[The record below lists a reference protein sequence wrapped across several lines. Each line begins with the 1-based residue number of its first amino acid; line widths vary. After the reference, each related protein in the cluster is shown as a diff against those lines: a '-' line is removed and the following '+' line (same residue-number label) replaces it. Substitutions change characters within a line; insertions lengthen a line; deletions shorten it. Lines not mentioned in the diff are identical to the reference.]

1 MHSGKTSFRVQ
12 HREFVADVSTSVGY
26 AVTKYSVNPGLKSTF
41 PWLGDIASAF
51 EQYKLHGM
59 VVELKSMSGSAVG
72 STNTALGT
80 MGIVA
85 QYNPLLPNFSN
96 KQAAENAEGSVSSVP
111 SCSIMM
117 GIECAP
123 KSMPTQQLY
132 VRTGAVPAG
141 TDQRLFDLCNF
152 QVFTQGAQAASTAAE
167 LWITYDVELFHP
179 ILNNGEDLVGCAH
192 FSLGAPTVAGPAYW
206 GNTPAN
212 GTTQYNNL
220 GIVLSGGNKITI
232 PSGNN
237 AKYILIYYVIGTGT
251 AALVPPSRTFVNA
264 TTANVFSS
272 TAAPVAQYFN
282 NGPESGATALELV
295 MCDAFTVAD
304 NSAEATITFSV
315 GTLPTTTV
323 RGDLLILRVPVDMV

>member
-1 MHSGKTSFRVQ
+1 
-12 HREFVADVSTSVGY
+12 
-26 AVTKYSVNPGLKSTF
+26 
-41 PWLGDIASAF
+41 
-51 EQYKLHGM
+51 
-59 VVELKSMSGSAVG
+59 
-72 STNTALGT
+72 
-80 MGIVA
+80 
-85 QYNPLLPNFSN
+85 
-96 KQAAENAEGSVSSVP
+96 
-111 SCSIMM
+111 
-117 GIECAP
+117 
-123 KSMPTQQLY
+123 
-132 VRTGAVPAG
+132 
-141 TDQRLFDLCNF
+141 
-152 QVFTQGAQAASTAAE
+152 
-167 LWITYDVELFHP
+167 
-179 ILNNGEDLVGCAH
+179 
-192 FSLGAPTVAGPAYW
+192 
-206 GNTPAN
+206 
-212 GTTQYNNL
+212 L